1 MEPSFQAIVVCIL
14 KAGWTP
20 GRIMRSLRRLI
31 AADAKGKCRG
41 RGAARARTRH
51 DARGEGVLVCPC
63 SRRHNKAC
71 NREQPLN
78 DSRFL
83 RRPASFARAAGIEGL
98 QMPRR
103 RFNRTRLSPY
113 DLAICERVFDQ
124 VCADE
129 HIDPLSRDA
138 EALAMTIVAIFRNI
152 TTNEREL
159 LEEVR
164 SLRRSKGAEKEH

>member
-1 MEPSFQAIVVCIL
+1 MTQM
-14 KAGWTP
+14 GN
-20 GRIMRSLRRLI
+20 
-31 AADAKGKCRG
+31 AKVE
-41 RGAARARTRH
+41 AQIARAGRH
-51 DARGEGVLVCPC
+51 LVCPAAAGIT
-63 SRRHNKAC
+63 KAW

-83 RRPASFARAAGIEGL
+83 RRPASFARAASLEGS
-98 QMPRR
+98 QMQRR
-103 RFNRTRLSPY
+103 RFSRTRLSPH

-138 EALAMTIVAIFRNI
+138 EALAVTIVAIFRNI

-159 LEEVR
+159 LEDVR
-164 SLRRSKGAEKEH
+164 SLRRSKGSETAH